1 MLMKN
6 GRLFAAI
13 AATGILGVYASAAQA
28 QVQSRVIA
36 IGGEVVMTLRGANAD
51 ALKKRG
57 DTVEDRLRYILGDA
71 SLEPTDVRVVKSGKD
86 YTIVAGKRLLIT
98 VTAEDAKINMSTV
111 PQLAQKWAG
120 NLAGIL
126 PKLGAK
132 GKP

>member
-1 MLMKN
+1 MKQ
-6 GRLFAAI
+6 GRIFAAV
-13 AATGILGVYASAAQA
+13 AAAGMLAFFAGAAKA

-36 IGGEVVMTLRGANAD
+36 VGGEVVMTLRSLDAD

-86 YTIVAGKRLLIT
+86 YTIMAGKRLLIT
-98 VTAEDAKINMSTV
+98 VTAEDAKINMTTV
-111 PQLAQKWAG
+111 PLLAEKWAG

-132 GKP
+132 KP